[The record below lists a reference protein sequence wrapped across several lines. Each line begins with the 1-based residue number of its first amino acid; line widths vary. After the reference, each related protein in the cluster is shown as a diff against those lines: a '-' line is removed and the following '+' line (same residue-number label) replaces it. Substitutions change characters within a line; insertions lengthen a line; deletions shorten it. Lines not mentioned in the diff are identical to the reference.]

1 MNKMTEGHTVKRYDG
16 EMTHLHQLVL
26 EIGNLVCDQLDR
38 AVQTLKEEDP
48 NEARAVIERDKQVNQ
63 LDVQA
68 EEALI
73 TLIAKRQPVAKD
85 LRELITVNRIVT
97 DLERVGD
104 EARKIASLTICFYDN
119 DASRPN
125 PQMTRDIM
133 SMTEFVKQMVRN
145 SVESFDELDLQKA
158 VDVIRVNEDLENEF
172 KSALRTLSTFL
183 IEDGRNIGHVVH
195 VVLGLRA
202 LERIG
207 GHAKNIAGYV
217 VFLVKGKDVRHE
229 PLEAVLAEVGP
240 GSAFR

>member
-16 EMTHLHQLVL
+16 ELTHLHQLVL
-26 EIGNLVCDQLDR
+26 EIGALVCDQIER
-38 AVQTLKEEDP
+38 AVQTLKDENPTD
-48 NEARAVIERDKQVNQ
+48 ARAVIEADKQVNA
-63 LDVQA
+63 LDVRA
-68 EEALI
+68 EEELV
-73 TLIAKRQPVAKD
+73 TLIAKRQPMAKD

-104 EARKIASLTICFYDN
+104 EARKIARLTIYFYDN

-125 PQMTRDIM
+125 PQVTRDIM
-133 SMTEFVKQMVRN
+133 SMASFVKDMVH
-145 SVESFDELDLQKA
+145 SSIEAFDELDLEKA
-158 VDVIRVNEDLENEF
+158 VDVIRVNEALEEEF
-172 KSALRTLSTFL
+172 KSSLRRLSTFL

-217 VFLVKGKDVRHE
+217 VFLVKGRDVRHE
-229 PLEAVLAEVGP
+229 SLEGVLAEIGP
-240 GSAFR
+240 LAK